1 MMTRPMTITPNC
13 PARNP
18 PGAPGCPNDLVSR
31 EVAQGPALW
40 TRTAAAVVSM

>member
-18 PGAPGCPNDLVSR
+18 PGAWNAGRAHLSSP
-31 EVAQGPALW
+31 
-40 TRTAAAVVSM
+40 